1 MSERGMKKWAPYK
14 SLIEQEKYLKKA
26 HQDNNVVKKP
36 TLSSDEAEYINE
48 ILVNYHGE
56 ELEITFWRNDKL
68 NTVSTILVKIDPV
81 NKKIVLP
88 ERKTI
93 YFSELISL
101 ERIRWPRCHL

>member
-26 HQDNNVVKKP
+26 SQKNEKIERP
-36 TLSSDEAEYINE
+36 QISSDEAENINE

-56 ELEITFWRNDKL
+56 ELEITYWRNEKI
-68 NTVSTILVKIDPV
+68 NTISSILVKIDPE

-88 ERKTI
+88 ERRT
-93 YFSELISL
+93 
-101 ERIRWPRCHL
+101 R

>member
-14 SLIEQEKYLKKA
+14 SLIEQERYLKKA
-26 HQDNNVVKKP
+26 HQDNKVVKKP

-68 NTVSTILVKIDPV
+68 NTMSTILVKIDPV
-81 NKKIVLP
+81 NKKIILP

-101 ERIRWPRCHL
+101 ERIR

>member
-26 HQDNNVVKKP
+26 SQKNEKQERP
-36 TLSSDEAEYINE
+36 QISSDEAESINE

-56 ELEITFWRNDKL
+56 ELEITYRRNEKI
-68 NTVSTILVKIDPV
+68 NTISSILVKIDPE

-88 ERKTI
+88 ERRTI
-93 YFSELISL
+93 YFKELISL
-101 ERIRWPRCHL
+101 ERVR

>member
-26 HQDNNVVKKP
+26 SQKNEKQERP
-36 TLSSDEAEYINE
+36 QISSDEAENINV

-56 ELEITFWRNDKL
+56 ELEITYWRNDKI
-68 NTVSTILVKIDPV
+68 NTISSILVKIDPE

-88 ERKTI
+88 ERRTI
-93 YFSELISL
+93 YFKELISIQ
-101 ERIRWPRCHL
+101 RVR